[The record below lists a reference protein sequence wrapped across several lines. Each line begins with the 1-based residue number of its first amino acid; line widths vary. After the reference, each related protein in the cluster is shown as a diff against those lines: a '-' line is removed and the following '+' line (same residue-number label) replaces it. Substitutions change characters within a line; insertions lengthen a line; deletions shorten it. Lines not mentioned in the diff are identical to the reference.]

1 MRSILIFSFMLA
13 GILAGGESYGQ
24 SKIPII
30 PEKTGVVLVCIS
42 SSLDSAIGAAFY
54 TIRPDGD
61 PTYSHTNIDQTV
73 LAGDSTIS
81 RILGLTSTLHGL
93 QLKPFIPT
101 HSVAFEDIRERSNP
115 QLFARGDVIQSI
127 DPSGNL
133 SALRASEGK
142 LAHWFLLF
150 YSDPI
155 PGGRAA
161 VLAKRSQLIQLAEPM
176 FIRQPLYTPN
186 DSLVNQQYAL
196 SLMHCFEAWDLVRC
210 DSTMVIADADIGT
223 DWTHLDLSNSI
234 YQNPGEIG
242 IDKNGRDKRYNGID
256 DDSNGFIDDWHGWDF
271 GGTYGTTPDNDAR
284 PGDGIN
290 HGTQTAGIFAAQG
303 NNVLGMAGIAFGARI
318 IPIKISDDAGANLDF
333 GFEGI
338 TYAADMHARI
348 VNCSW
353 GGTGRSDAE
362 QDAINYA
369 YAKNCAV
376 VAAAGNSG
384 ENFPFEDL
392 YPAAYDHV
400 LSVAAVDGNGNNA
413 DFSDFNTHVDISAP
427 GVDVTSSITGNSYIT
442 SGADGTSFASPNAAG
457 VVALVLQ
464 QFPNL
469 TAGQAMEQV
478 RVTGNPVLGLDSDR
492 VHFEGH
498 GVADAFRAVSDTN
511 TYSARVDSI
520 TVKDHNGIG
529 SFAPGESGGIIIH
542 AMNYLKPLGHLM
554 ARVEVVNGANYVA
567 LQQTSIPLGAVATLG
582 EVSNDPA
589 AFQIAVA
596 DSAPQNTEVLIRVF
610 FYDSVAGYAEDYDYI
625 HFVIEPS
632 YLDLNANDLT
642 VTFSSIGSLG
652 YNDVL
657 NNEEGSG
664 FLWRNAP
671 DSISPFERTLLYEGG
686 LMVGTDTNHVV
697 DVVLGADGETADE
710 DLKPSGLIHYVQP
723 PDHVNAAQE
732 LAFALTDSLADSSIQ
747 IGLHATCQ
755 AYAFT
760 QGLAANAVVAKY
772 MFRGTPGSLFAM
784 SDSAAATLFL
794 DWDIGLSGGN
804 NITLFDSASET
815 AITYRLDPG
824 YPYLG
829 MKLLSKLPAGAS
841 LNYHAIMNNGSQG
854 DLDVYGPFSK
864 SNKWTSMNEF
874 YSSAGPG
881 DISHTFGLKNM
892 PVHSQ
897 DSVEMTVVIAV
908 AGNEALLHQTIAETE
923 ALWDQPLGVTSTS
936 GPAMNVLETFP
947 NPFHNMLHISWNL
960 SGSARITI
968 YDALGRIILSRD
980 LNGSQF
986 DFTPSG
992 IPSGFYTIDVSVGG
1006 THLRRQVV
1014 ASE

>member
-1 MRSILIFSFMLA
+1 MRSFFIFSFMLA
-13 GILAGGESYGQ
+13 GILAGSESYGQ
-24 SKIPII
+24 SKSPAI
-30 PEKTGVVLVCIS
+30 PEKTGVVLVRIS

-54 TIRPDGD
+54 SIRPDGD
-61 PTYSHTNIDQTV
+61 PTFNHTNIDQTV
-73 LAGDSTIS
+73 LTGDSTICH
-81 RILGLTSTLHGL
+81 ILGLTSTLHGL

-101 HSVAFEDIRERSNP
+101 HSVAFEDIRERSSP
-115 QLFARGDVIQSI
+115 QLFVRGDVIQSI
-127 DPSGNL
+127 GQNGNL
-133 SALRASEGK
+133 SMLRASEGK

-150 YSDPI
+150 YSDPV
-155 PGGRAA
+155 PGDRAA
-161 VLAKRSQLIQLAEPM
+161 LAVKKSPLIQLVEPM
-176 FIRQPLYTPN
+176 FVRQPLYTPN

-210 DSTMVIADADIGT
+210 DSTMIIADADIGT
-223 DWTHLDLSNSI
+223 DWTHEDLSNVI

-242 IDKNGRDKRYNGID
+242 IDMNGRDKRYNGID

-303 NNVLGMAGIAFGARI
+303 NNVVGMAGIAFGARI

-333 GFEGI
+333 GFQAI
-338 TYAADMHARI
+338 VYAADMHARI

-353 GGTGRSDAE
+353 GGTGCSDAE

-369 YAKNCAV
+369 YAEGCGV

-384 ENFPFEDL
+384 GDYPFQDL

-400 LSVAAVDGNGNNA
+400 FSVAAVDGNGNNA
-413 DFSDFNTHVDISAP
+413 DFSDFNTHVDVSAP
-427 GVDVTSSITGNSYIT
+427 GVDVTSTVTGNGYVT

-469 TAGQAMEQV
+469 TVGQAMEQV
-478 RVTGNPVLGLDSDR
+478 RVTGDPVLGLDSDR
-492 VHFEGH
+492 IYFEGH
-498 GVADAFRAVSDTN
+498 GIADAFRAVSDTN

-520 TVKDHNGIG
+520 TIKDHNGIG
-529 SFAPGESGGIIIH
+529 TFAPGESGGIIIH
-542 AMNYLKPLGHLM
+542 AMNYLKPLDHLM
-554 ARVEVVNGANYVA
+554 ARVEVVNGANYVT
-567 LQQTSIPLGAVATLG
+567 LQQTTIPFGAVATMQ
-582 EVSNDPA
+582 EVSNEPTV
-589 AFQIAVA
+589 FQITVA

-664 FLWRNAP
+664 FLWRIAP
-671 DSISPFERTLLYEGG
+671 DSIPPIARTLLYEGG

-710 DLKPSGLIHYVQP
+710 DLTPSGLIHYVQP

-732 LAFALTDSLADSSIQ
+732 LGFSLTDSLADSSIQ

-760 QGLAANAVVAKY
+760 QGLAVNAVVAKY
-772 MFRGTPGSLFAM
+772 VFRGLPGSLFAM

-804 NITLFDSASET
+804 NITEFDSGSAT
-815 AITYRLDPG
+815 AITYRLDPD

-854 DLDVYGPFSK
+854 DLNVYGPFSK

-874 YSSAGPG
+874 LSSAGPG

-892 PVHSQ
+892 PMHSQ
-897 DSVEMTVVIAV
+897 DSVEMTVVIAL
-908 AGNEALLHQTIAETE
+908 AGNQTLLHQTIAETE
-923 ALWDQPLGVTSTS
+923 ALWDQPLGVTFAPVPVTD
-936 GPAMNVLETFP
+936 ALEVFP
-947 NPFHNMLHISWNL
+947 NPFHNMLHISWDL
-960 SGSARITI
+960 SGTACISI
-968 YDALGRIILSRD
+968 YDALGRTILSRD
-980 LNGSQF
+980 VTGSQF
-986 DFTPSG
+986 DFAPPE
-992 IPSGFYTIDVSVGG
+992 IPSGFYTIDVAVGG